1 MDGQINGKTNNPVF
15 KTEKP
20 DGGIPPK
27 RARLDLKP
35 EIAEVTCVTAR
46 LNISST
52 SRGLPDKTRTVSAT
66 DSSLQ
71 KATHSFDFRFVTSD
85 DEVRQLLIAR
95 TCDKHQDVTV
105 ISHPD
110 DLSQANL
117 VSRLSITGNGRHT
130 LNSGKL
136 FESSQPLTLVI
147 DIRKLTSEELPKF
160 NDLLDPNK
168 PCLYDKV
175 SQKKRLLGEHVSLLV
190 LADPA
195 QLASV
200 GQRQDAAAAGAPGAA
215 APGADFW
222 RRINRPGN
230 TWQFNEKT
238 GNASSMDINEVRLL
252 AELPSAESAM
262 DDEDT
267 LLINCHLHSSWR
279 QLLLGGPGVD
289 QQGRIRHI
297 PGKLESLKAGQRVIL
312 KGADWQDL
320 AFEQTL
326 RQMLAQQCFESNGK
340 ICPLPDDVQ
349 FYQMPLGNNELH
361 TLFQSLSRSDNKE
374 DDKELD
380 KGQAAGNPIIINQ
393 SNIRE
398 WLSPIAIA
406 PEGYAVPNTCLLE
419 QIRAGGVVT
428 LTSPL
433 TEALWFRLLGSLQT
447 IRETTGLTPR
457 LQVAHPGQQPEA
469 LGLTESDEH
478 PIKDHATF
486 NAVTYQQ
493 HAQTSHWINNQQEA
507 PLVIQ
512 VTEQTGFS
520 QLFDNIHITSEQQAH
535 FGRRPSKLQEALTAG
550 RPVVFRGL
558 ERNPRLQQ
566 LLEPLVIG
574 QPLLVNGQLQ
584 AYPKAHVTLLWPE
597 FGKSPSSVFY
607 SLVAKGKPCP
617 EVDLWAINANRHEIP
632 RTELPEQALNKL
644 YQAFKTVPA
653 GRFNPLP
660 EMNEGLL
667 NNLIMTA
674 RRAQQVDQSSTL
686 LPRHWRR
693 AINSV
698 ITHGTRQNPLVRDF
712 MKVACWQL
720 LPDKMPDK
728 DHPLSVDPDQLMAII
743 NSAPRLDRAFLEQ
756 NLWRLA
762 RAIDLTVFKN
772 GKSKGLLLSYEEPVS
787 FWGKAK
793 FLDRLCALIV
803 ALGPEERRQAM
814 AYQLKVDSEA
824 AKRYPPLT
832 IRPSRQIK
840 RLQDALASGWQLRLS
855 PGQTRSDAIQA
866 LASDCFHR
874 ARTANSKTEGI
885 ERIAHRLSES
895 LKWTGSTDKPLQAL
909 VWDLYHGEISQKDRE
924 SRRLSRLHDRLTDSP
939 VIFLQGETGTGK
951 SYFSAKM
958 ARALGQASVISLG
971 PCDSEQTLMK
981 RWQWQQHADGDR
993 SMMQQNR
1000 ALMEWANSKSDKD
1013 GEYIT
1018 LVLDEAN
1025 LTQAGLLASLN
1036 GLWEP
1041 QPCIYVNGHPVK
1053 VSAKHRVI
1061 LTGNPDHYS
1070 GRQMDPALKEE
1081 LPKAYYRR
1089 LDQAFL
1095 RDRVV
1100 EPALVKHLQEHLTE
1114 QQINDIAYS
1123 ATNSVMAL
1131 WQYYQE
1137 LLPEHEFTPR
1147 DLTDICSW
1155 VGWYLDRAQPARV
1168 TCGQINSLIQHSFR
1182 DVLGPEITET
1192 HQDALS
1198 ALEIWFAARYQAENT
1213 LSDRVLDKTLSDI
1226 QQAFST
1232 VSEKIRPDFD
1242 TSGSAVREL
1251 AQPLWQDLSRC
1262 QQANHRKIKHDGRQA
1277 TLIEGPAGRGKDAT
1291 LNLVIESVKQQA
1303 EQRQASM
1310 PEVYYLNAC
1319 DCSWDAVCEAIQK
1332 AKVEGGIV
1340 VISEMNLID
1349 SQHLEG
1355 ELNDILAGDAHPGFH
1370 LFATINP
1377 PEYSG
1382 RKPLSPALK
1391 GRFRH
1396 LPIRQYNPEEL
1407 QTIAEKVLPESS
1419 QGTFIAK
1426 KLTEKHCLLRAH
1438 LQGKKLP
1445 LQPTSLDLQN
1455 AARAITRGGDFTE
1468 KAIHQCL
1475 NQHYRLYLM
1484 AAGLSLEELPE
1495 SSAITTRNGELDS
1508 GLCHWFNE
1516 TVSDIDRP
1524 WLIRSSHLNSVDEK
1538 KHEILVNT
1546 QRDEK
1551 EVRTEIIKSV
1561 AQAKWQSSGLPL
1573 KPDESDDI
1581 LTGALYRHWQ
1591 QRWFSNHF
1599 GRTNVDANSVF
1610 PLTEEQQQTLKM
1622 SANQPY
1628 LHAADQQIRDWK
1640 ADEVQWWPAFWHQ
1653 ISDLPNHLADDF
1665 INEASAIGGD
1675 KAPEQDKPEVHEKQA
1690 QTLDQRTEPAPQTV
1704 NDVLT
1709 ISSDKVPPQV
1719 HEMQTAALDQR
1730 TNHEPQPVNKA
1741 LAVCGAGI
1749 PEKYIPEVHEK
1760 EAPVLDRR
1768 TDYENEKESERQLD
1782 DYIIFDDPDHF
1793 PGIYRSLAEDIYV
1806 SPEGKIKS
1814 ISINDKHMQGVE
1826 VIIPARLP
1834 EHDRE
1839 VTLAS
1844 DQTLATFY
1852 MSSKNGQF
1860 ILPSLTVKDYIVA
1873 LRIEPN
1879 LAFTLLRDRY
1889 TGIHTLFIP
1898 EAKADQNIKFA
1909 YVVEPREA
1917 GKKTAAEEIRP
1928 AQSRRFDAQC
1938 CEGMKTV
1945 LDDVFEKIEKQ
1956 ASKVRKPLLKIVKAE
1971 DTEQRIRAIR
1981 DYCEDFSGVAVAKRN
1996 KNFFHF
2002 LVTRRQGSCRHR
2014 VPVFIALCRYF
2025 GIPCRQISN
2034 DTHAFAECSPDGGQ
2048 TWKSVDLGG
2057 APVEVTEILPEFQD
2071 TRRVSVSGTELKKTR
2086 DLLNGHLKDADL
2098 AQQQT
2103 LAEACGTSPEELN
2116 EALEAG
2122 CESPETLPD
2131 IFEIVKNLW
2140 ETNYLTG
2147 FSMGV
2152 SILVSLE
2159 TKALGFDETELVCTV
2174 FDKSHPMSETVKHI
2188 LSSSDR
2194 NQVTEPLKLLHSKMI
2209 IHGSSEPEDWLILM
2223 QNILSDIDLTP
2234 AVIDFAREALASGW
2248 LDIPPTYAGQIV
2260 EAHQHHELLVR
2271 LQGVDELRVKASHL
2285 LKKWYKKLFFREK
2298 DSQSWQRAYHSFQT
2312 SKFGAFFVTRCHH
2325 GLSPFL
2331 EKNILTSSV
2340 RNAWTDQP
2348 EGIANIERMLVH
2360 HPAFP
2365 KLISGKAHHRPV
2377 IITGKPDFWISDLK
2391 VKYKKVEAL
2400 LQQIAENRS
2409 DLKHLL
2415 EKNSQFM
2422 ARKKELELALSA
2434 LDNDYTARSP
2444 DHKKEYRKKR
2454 SDISRRYQSILEPLR
2469 LSSEEE
2475 ALINNLQDKCM
2486 RALKQ
2491 AFSHYLYEVT
2501 HLKGGCLTYCWA
2513 NAHIDGCWDDHRYGA
2528 HDPSSP
2534 EELHAMMSA
2543 IRNEELEKSIQDD
2556 CLRQA
2561 LNASDALV
2569 LKTNELNTIAE
2580 EFLNSVNLNS
2590 LCEAL
2595 AT

>member
-20 DGGIPPK
+20 DGGIPSK
-27 RARLDLKP
+27 RAKLDLKP
-35 EIAEVTCVTAR
+35 EIAEVTGVTAR
-46 LNISST
+46 LNISPT
-52 SRGLPDKTRTVSAT
+52 SRGLPDKTRIVSAT

-71 KATHSFDFRFVTSD
+71 KAPHAFDFRFVASD

-117 VSRLSITGNGRHT
+117 VSRLSISEEGRHT
-130 LNSGKL
+130 LSSGKL

-147 DIRKLTSEELPKF
+147 DIRKLTGEELPKF
-160 NDLLDPNK
+160 NDLLDPDN

-175 SQKKRLLGEHVSLLV
+175 SNKKRPLGEHVSLLV

-200 GQRQDAAAAGAPGAA
+200 GRRDKASGAE

-230 TWQFNEKT
+230 TWQFNETT
-238 GNASSMDINEVRLL
+238 GNASLMDIDEVQLL

-262 DDEDT
+262 DDENT

-312 KGADWQDL
+312 KGANWQDL
-320 AFEQTL
+320 AFEQTV

-349 FYQMPLGNNELH
+349 FYKMPLGNDELH
-361 TLFQSLSRSDNKE
+361 TLFQSLSHSDNE
-374 DDKELD
+374 EGDQELD
-380 KGQAAGNPIIINQ
+380 KAQASANPIIINQ
-393 SNIRE
+393 SNVRE

-406 PEGYAVPNTCLLE
+406 PEGYAIPNTSLLE

-428 LTSPL
+428 VTSTL
-433 TEALWFRLLGSLQT
+433 TEAHWFHLLGSLQT
-447 IRETTGLTPR
+447 IRETTGLEPR
-457 LQVAHPGQQPEA
+457 LQVTDSRQQPKA
-469 LGLTESDEH
+469 LGLTENNEQ
-478 PIKDHATF
+478 PITDQATF
-486 NAVTYQQ
+486 NTVTYQQ
-493 HAQTSHWINNQQEA
+493 HTQTSHWLNNQQEA

-512 VTEQTGFS
+512 VSEQTGFS

-535 FGRRPSKLQEALTAG
+535 FGRQPSKLQEALSAG
-550 RPVVFRGL
+550 EPIVFRGL
-558 ERNPRLQQ
+558 EHNPRLQQ
-566 LLEPLVIG
+566 LLEPLFIG

-584 AYPKAHVTLLWPE
+584 AYPQACVTLLWPE
-597 FGKSPSSVFY
+597 SAKSPSPVLH
-607 SLVAKGKPCP
+607 SLVAKGEPCP
-617 EVDLWAINANRHEIP
+617 EVDLWAVNADRHEIP
-632 RTELPEQALNKL
+632 RAELPEQALNKL

-653 GRFNPLP
+653 DLCNPLP
-660 EMNEGLL
+660 ELNEGLL
-667 NNLIMTA
+667 NNLIMAA
-674 RRAQQVDQSSTL
+674 RRAQQVDQSSSL

-698 ITHGTRQNPLVRDF
+698 ITHGTRQNPPVRDF
-712 MKVACWQL
+712 MKVACRSL
-720 LPDKMPDK
+720 LPDRTPDK
-728 DHPLSVDPDQLMAII
+728 DQPISVDPDQLTAII
-743 NSAPRLDRAFLEQ
+743 DSAPQLNRAFLEQ
-756 NLWRLA
+756 NLWPLA
-762 RAIDLTVFKN
+762 RAIDLTAFKN

-787 FWGKAK
+787 VWHKEN
-793 FLDRLCALIV
+793 FLDKLCALIV
-803 ALGPEERRQAM
+803 APLPDELRQAM
-814 AYQLKVDSEA
+814 AYQLKVDPEA

-840 RLQDALASGWQLRLS
+840 RLQDALASGWQLRL
-855 PGQTRSDAIQA
+855 PPEQTRSDAIEA
-866 LASDCFHR
+866 LATDCLDK
-874 ARTANSKTEGI
+874 AITANSEAEGI
-885 ERIAHRLSES
+885 ERIEHRLAES
-895 LKWTGSTDKPLQAL
+895 LIWAGSTDNPLSAL
-909 VWDLYHGEISQKDRE
+909 AGDLYHSEISQKDRE

-958 ARALGQASVISLG
+958 AKASGQASVISLG
-971 PCDSEQTLMK
+971 PSDSEQTLMK
-981 RWQWQQHADGDR
+981 RWQWQQYADGDR
-993 SMMQQNR
+993 SMVEQNR
-1000 ALMEWANSKSDKD
+1000 ALIEWAKTKSDKD

-1053 VSAKHRVI
+1053 VSEKHRVI
-1061 LTGNPDHYS
+1061 LTGNPDHYA
-1070 GRQMDPALKEE
+1070 GRQLDPTLKEK
-1081 LPKAYYRR
+1081 LPRAYYPR

-1100 EPALVKHLQEHLTE
+1100 EPALVNHLQEHLTKH
-1114 QQINDIAYS
+1114 QINDIAHS
-1123 ATNSVMAL
+1123 ASKSVMTL
-1131 WQYYQE
+1131 WQHYQE

-1155 VGWYLDRAQPARV
+1155 VGWYLDCAQPALGSV
-1168 TCGQINSLIQHSFR
+1168 TCGQINSLIQHSFL

-1213 LSDRVLDKTLSDI
+1213 LSDRVRNKTLSDF
-1226 QQAFST
+1226 QQTFST
-1232 VSEKIRPDFD
+1232 VTREIQPDFD

-1251 AQPLWQDLSRC
+1251 AQQLGQDLSRC
-1262 QQANHRKIKHDGRQA
+1262 QQAHHHDRKHGGRQA

-1291 LNLVIESVKQQA
+1291 LNLVIESVRQQA
-1303 EQRQASM
+1303 EKRQELM

-1319 DCSWDAVCEAIQK
+1319 DCSWDKVCEKIQK
-1332 AKVEGGIV
+1332 ARIEGGIV

-1396 LPIRQYNPEEL
+1396 LPIRQYKATEL
-1407 QTIAEKVLPESS
+1407 QTIAAKVLPESS
-1419 QGTFIAK
+1419 QGTFAAEM
-1426 KLTEKHCLLRAH
+1426 LTEKHCRLRAH
-1438 LQGKKLP
+1438 LQSKKLP

-1455 AARAITRGGDFTE
+1455 VARAINRGGDLSE
-1468 KAIHQCL
+1468 KAVHQCL

-1484 AAGLSLEELPE
+1484 AANLSLEELPE
-1495 SSAITTRNGELDS
+1495 SSALAMEKSEFDS
-1508 GLCHWFNE
+1508 GLCRWFNE
-1516 TVSDIDRP
+1516 TVSGIDRP

-1599 GRTNVDANSVF
+1599 GRTNVDVNSVF

-1628 LHAADQQIRDWK
+1628 LQAADQQIGAWK
-1640 ADEVQWWPAFWHQ
+1640 ADEVQWWPVFWYQ
-1653 ISDLPNHLADDF
+1653 ISNLLNHLADDF

-1675 KAPEQDKPEVHEKQA
+1675 QAPEQDKPEVHEKQA
-1690 QTLDQRTEPAPQTV
+1690 WALDQRTEPAPQPV
-1704 NDVLT
+1704 NEVLT
-1709 ISSDKVPPQV
+1709 TSSDKVPPQV
-1719 HEMQTAALDQR
+1719 HEVQAPALDQR
-1730 TNHEPQPVNKA
+1730 ANLETQPVNKA
-1741 LAVCGAGI
+1741 LTVYCDST

-1806 SPEGKIKS
+1806 SLEGKIKR

-1873 LRIEPN
+1873 LRIEPH

-1898 EAKADQNIKFA
+1898 EAKADQSIKFA
-1909 YVVEPREA
+1909 YVVEPREV
-1917 GKKTAAEEIRP
+1917 GKKTSAEKVRP
-1928 AQSRRFDAQC
+1928 AQSRRFDAHC
-1938 CEGMKTV
+1938 CQGMKTV
-1945 LDDVFEKIEKQ
+1945 LDDVFQKIEKQ
-1956 ASKVRKPLLKIVKAE
+1956 ASKVRKPLQKIAKAE
-1971 DTEQRIRAIR
+1971 DTEQRIRAIQ
-1981 DYCEDFSGVAVAKRN
+1981 DYCEDFSGVAVPKRN

-2002 LVTRRQGSCRHR
+2002 LITRRQGSCRHR

-2034 DTHAFAECSPDGGQ
+2034 DTHAFAECSLDGGQ

-2071 TRRVSVSGTELKKTR
+2071 TKRVSVSGTELKKTR
-2086 DLLNGHLKDADL
+2086 DLLNGRLKGADL

-2116 EALEAG
+2116 KALEAG

-2131 IFEIVKNLW
+2131 IFEIVKKLW
-2140 ETNYLTG
+2140 QTKDLTG

-2152 SILVSLE
+2152 SIFVSLE
-2159 TKALGFDETELVCTV
+2159 TKALDFDEVELICIV
-2174 FDKSHPMSETVKHI
+2174 FSKKGPMLKAVKHI
-2188 LSSSDR
+2188 LSNSDR

-2223 QNILSDIDLTP
+2223 LSILSDIDLTP

-2260 EAHQHHELLVR
+2260 EAHEHHKLLVR
-2271 LQGVDELRVKASHL
+2271 LQGVDELKVQASHL

-2298 DSQSWQRAYHSFQT
+2298 DSQTWQRAYHSFQT
-2312 SKFGAFFVTRCHH
+2312 SKLGAFFVTRCHH
-2325 GLSPFL
+2325 GLSPSL

-2365 KLISGKAHHRPV
+2365 KLISGKANHRPV
-2377 IITGKPDFWISDLK
+2377 IIIGKPDWISGLK
-2391 VKYKKVEAL
+2391 VMDKKVAAL
-2400 LQQIAENRS
+2400 LQRIAENRS

-2415 EKNSQFM
+2415 EKSSQFM
-2422 ARKKELELALSA
+2422 ARKKELDLALFA
-2434 LDNDYTARSP
+2434 LDRDYSVGSP
-2444 DHKKEYRKKR
+2444 NHREEYRKKR
-2454 SDISRRYQSILEPLR
+2454 SDILGSYQSIVEPLR
-2469 LSSEEE
+2469 LSSGEVD
-2475 ALINNLQDKCM
+2475 LINDLKNKCVV
-2486 RALKQ
+2486 ALKQ

-2501 HLKGGCLTYCWA
+2501 HLKGGCLTYCWGD
-2513 NAHIDGCWDDHRYGA
+2513 AHIDGCWNSNRYGA

-2534 EELHAMMSA
+2534 EELNAMMFA

-2556 CLRQA
+2556 YLRQA

-2595 AT
+2595 DT